1 MIIKVSSA
9 GTNKKLTLLPAK
21 KGQLGFVR
29 KLYNY
34 TIIVFI
40 E

>member
-9 GTNKKLTLLPAK
+9 GTNKKLPPAK